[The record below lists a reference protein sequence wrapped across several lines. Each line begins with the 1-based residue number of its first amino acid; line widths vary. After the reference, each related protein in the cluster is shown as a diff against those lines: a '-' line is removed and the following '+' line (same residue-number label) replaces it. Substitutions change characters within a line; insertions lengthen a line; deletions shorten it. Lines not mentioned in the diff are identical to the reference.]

1 MVEFGNRTKCKTDFF
16 ASIPNPKCIYIRL
29 PELSM
34 VEAMQIAIDSEA
46 LSKITY
52 LRKAFVD
59 CKLIAVSDENG
70 CPKLT
75 VSYERMEEE

>member
-1 MVEFGNRTKCKTDFF
+1 MVEFGNGTKCKTDFF

-29 PELSM
+29 PELGM
-34 VEAMQIAIDSEA
+34 LEAMQVALDADAMSKIAY
-46 LSKITY
+46 LSK
-52 LRKAFVD
+52 AFTN

-75 VSYERMEEE
+75 LSYENMEDV